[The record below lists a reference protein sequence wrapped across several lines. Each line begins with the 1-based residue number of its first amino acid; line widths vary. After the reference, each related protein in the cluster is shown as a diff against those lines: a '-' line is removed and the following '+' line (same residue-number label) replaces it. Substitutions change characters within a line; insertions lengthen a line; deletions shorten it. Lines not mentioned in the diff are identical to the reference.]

1 MDIQSLSAIA
11 STITGLTNPTDVLQ
25 AVVEGLGAQPH
36 VALARIWLIRPGDIC
51 NECRY
56 AADCPKKDFC
66 LHLAASDGTPVD
78 PDLPRWRNLDGEYRR
93 FPMNFK
99 KIGRIAS
106 NGEAIN
112 VTDFPDYSE
121 LGNPEWGRK
130 ERIESLSGQPLIF
143 AGEIL
148 GALCVF
154 TRRPMTEAEITYLR
168 IFANHA
174 ASAIANARA
183 FQTIVELKQKL
194 EWENAALKEEMSGG
208 PMPTFLLGDSEAMQ
222 TIRRQIDIVAGVDA
236 NVLIEGESGTGK
248 ELAAQAIHRASPRVD
263 GPLVQVNCASIPR
276 ELFESEFF
284 GHVKGAFTGAT
295 RDRIGRFQL
304 ADGGTLFLD
313 EVGEIPIELQS
324 KLLRVI
330 QEGSFEA
337 IGDERTRE
345 VDVRIIAAT
354 NRNLPGEVR
363 AGRFREDLYY
373 RLNVFPIRMPPLR
386 DRAPDIPLLAEHFLK
401 LACRRHGVPP
411 PALHARHIRRLA
423 AHDWP
428 GNVRELQNIIERA
441 VIDARRG
448 PFEIPLGFAPTP
460 PATMPASRSSAVS
473 ALDCTSYDDLRSIER
488 EMLLR
493 VLQAS
498 NWTVSGP
505 NGAARTLGVKP
516 TTLKYRMDKL
526 DLRKPAR

>member
-1 MDIQSLSAIA
+1 MDLQSLSAIA

-25 AVVEGLGAQPH
+25 AVVEGLGAQSH
-36 VALARIWLIRPGDIC
+36 VALARIWLIRPADIC
-51 NECRY
+51 DKCHY
-56 AADCPKKDFC
+56 AGDCPKKDFC
-66 LHLAASDGTPVD
+66 LHLVASDGVSVD
-78 PDLPRWRNLDGEYRR
+78 AGLARWRNLEGTFRR

-106 NGEAIN
+106 SGEAIN
-112 VTDFPDYSE
+112 ITDQAGYVD
-121 LGNPEWGRK
+121 LGDPEWGRR
-130 ERIESLSGQPLIF
+130 ERIESFSGQPLIF

-148 GALCVF
+148 GAMCVF
-154 TRRPMTEAEITYLR
+154 ARRPMSEAEITYLR

-174 ASAIANARA
+174 AAAIANARA

-208 PMPTFLLGDSEAMQ
+208 PMAASFVGDSEAMQ
-222 TIRRQIDIVAGVDA
+222 TLRRQIEIVAGVDA

-248 ELAAQAIHRASPRVD
+248 ELAAQAIHRASPRAE

-304 ADGGTLFLD
+304 AHGGTLFLD
-313 EVGEIPIELQS
+313 EIGEIPIELQG

-330 QEGSFEA
+330 QEGRFEA
-337 IGDERTRE
+337 VGDERTRE
-345 VDVRIIAAT
+345 VDVRIVAAT
-354 NRNLPGEVR
+354 NRKLPDEVR

-373 RLNVFPIRMPPLR
+373 RVNVFPIRMPALR
-386 DRAPDIPLLAEHFLK
+386 DRASDIPLLADHFLM

-411 PALHARHIRRLA
+411 IALHARHTRRLMS
-423 AHDWP
+423 HDWP
-428 GNVRELQNIIERA
+428 GNVRELQNIVERA
-441 VIDARRG
+441 VIDARHG
-448 PFEIPLGFAPTP
+448 PFEISLAYAASPPTV
-460 PATMPASRSSAVS
+460 TPASSTLECA
-473 ALDCTSYDDLRSIER
+473 SYDDLESIER
-488 EMLLR
+488 ELLVR
-493 VLQAS
+493 TLDAS
-498 NWTVSGP
+498 NWVVSGP
-505 NGAARTLGVKP
+505 TGAARALGVKP

-526 DLRKPAR
+526 SIRKPER

>member
-11 STITGLTNPTDVLQ
+11 STITGLTDPTAVLQ

-36 VALARIWLIRPGDIC
+36 VALARIWLIQPADIC
-51 NECRY
+51 DECHY
-56 AADCPKKDFC
+56 ARDCPKKDFC
-66 LHLAASDGTPVD
+66 LHLSASDGASVD
-78 PDLPRWRNLDGEYRR
+78 VDAPRWRDLDGRYRR

-106 NGEAIN
+106 RGEAIN
-112 VTDFPDYSE
+112 VTNHADFVD

-130 ERIESLSGQPLIF
+130 ERIESFSGQPLIF

-154 TRRPMTEAEITYLR
+154 ARRPMTEAEITYLR

-208 PMPTFLLGDSEAMQ
+208 TLAASLVGDSEAMQ
-222 TIRRQIDIVAGVDA
+222 TLRRQIDIVAGVDA

-248 ELAAQAIHRASPRVD
+248 ELAAQAIHRASPRAD

-304 ADGGTLFLD
+304 AHGGTLLLY
-313 EVGEIPIELQS
+313 EVGEIPSELQS

-330 QEGSFEA
+330 QEGRFEA
-337 IGDERTRE
+337 VGDERTRV

-354 NRNLPGEVR
+354 NRNLPDEVR

-373 RLNVFPIRMPPLR
+373 RINVFPIRMPPLR
-386 DRAPDIPLLAEHFLK
+386 DRSSDIPLLADHFLK

-411 PALHARHIRRLA
+411 LALHARHIRRLT

-448 PFEIPLGFAPTP
+448 PFEIPLAYAASP
-460 PATMPASRSSAVS
+460 PAATPMPLSSS
-473 ALDCTSYDDLRSIER
+473 PKCTSYEDLQSIER
-488 EMLLR
+488 ELLLQT
-493 VLQAS
+493 LQAS
-498 NWTVSGP
+498 QWVVSGP
-505 NGAARTLGVKP
+505 NGAARVLGVKP

-526 DLRKPAR
+526 SLRKPEK

>member
-11 STITGLTNPTDVLQ
+11 STITGLTTPTDVLK
-25 AVVEGLGAQPH
+25 AVVEGLGSQPH
-36 VALARIWLIRPGDIC
+36 VALARIWLIQPADIC
-51 NECRY
+51 DECRY

-66 LHLAASDGTPVD
+66 LHLAASDGTSINSES
-78 PDLPRWRNLDGEYRR
+78 PRWRDLDGMFRR
-93 FPMNFK
+93 FPKHFR

-112 VTDFPDYSE
+112 LNLAGPADYAD
-121 LGNPEWGRK
+121 LGDPEWGRR
-130 ERIESLSGQPLIF
+130 ERIQSFSGQPLIF

-154 TRRPMTEAEITYLR
+154 ARRPMTEAEITYLR

-194 EWENAALKEEMSGG
+194 ERENAALREEISGS
-208 PMPTFLLGDSEAMQ
+208 PMPTNLIGDSEAMQ
-222 TIRRQIDIVAGVDA
+222 TLRRQIDIVAGVDA

-248 ELAAQAIHRASPRVD
+248 ELAAQAIHRASPRAS
-263 GPLVQVNCASIPR
+263 GPLVQVNCASIPN

-284 GHVKGAFTGAT
+284 GHVRGAFTGAT
-295 RDRIGRFQL
+295 RDRVGRFQL
-304 ADGGTLFLD
+304 AHGGTLFLD

-354 NRNLPGEVR
+354 NRSLPDEVR

-373 RLNVFPIRMPPLR
+373 RINVFPIRMPPLR
-386 DRAPDIPLLAEHFLK
+386 DRAADIPLLADHFLK

-411 PALHARHIRRLA
+411 LALNTRHIRRLT

-428 GNVRELQNIIERA
+428 GNVRELQNIVERA

-448 PFEIPLGFAPTP
+448 PFEIPLNYAPSQHATTP
-460 PATMPASRSSAVS
+460 AQPSSSVECA
-473 ALDCTSYDDLRSIER
+473 SYDDLLSIER
-488 EMLLR
+488 NLL
-493 VLQAS
+493 LQALEAS
-498 NWTVSGP
+498 NWVVSGP
-505 NGAARTLGVKP
+505 NGAARALGVKS

-526 DLRKPAR
+526 SVHKPGK

>member
-11 STITGLTNPTDVLQ
+11 STITGLTTPTDVLR

-36 VALARIWLIRPGDIC
+36 VALARIWLIQPGDVC
-51 NECRY
+51 DECHY
-56 AADCPKKDFC
+56 AAHCPNKDVC
-66 LHLAASDGTPVD
+66 LHLAASDGASVD
-78 PDLPRWRNLDGEYRR
+78 SDAPRWRDLEGKYRR
-93 FPMNFK
+93 FPLNFK

-112 VTDFPDYSE
+112 VTDHADYAD
-121 LGNPEWGRK
+121 LGNPEWGRR
-130 ERIESLSGQPLIF
+130 ERIESFSGQPLIF

-154 TRRPMTEAEITYLR
+154 ARRPMTEAEITYLR

-208 PMPTFLLGDSEAMQ
+208 PMPTSLIGDSEAMQ
-222 TIRRQIDIVAGVDA
+222 TLRRQIDIVAGVDA

-248 ELAAQAIHRASPRVD
+248 ELAAQAIHRASPRAD

-304 ADGGTLFLD
+304 AHGGTLFLD

-330 QEGSFEA
+330 QEGRFEA
-337 IGDERTRE
+337 VGDERTRE

-354 NRNLPGEVR
+354 NRNLPDEVST
-363 AGRFREDLYY
+363 GRFREDLYY
-373 RLNVFPIRMPPLR
+373 RINVFPIRMPPLR
-386 DRAPDIPLLAEHFLK
+386 DRAADIPLLADHFLK
-401 LACRRHGVPP
+401 LACRRHGIPP
-411 PALHARHIRRLA
+411 LALHARHLRRLM

-428 GNVRELQNIIERA
+428 GNVRELQNIVERA

-448 PFEIPLGFAPTP
+448 PFEIPLAPAVTRTP
-460 PATMPASRSSAVS
+460 VSSPITSRECAS
-473 ALDCTSYDDLRSIER
+473 YEDLQSIER
-488 EMLLR
+488 EMLYQTLR
-493 VLQAS
+493 AS
-498 NWTVSGP
+498 EWVVSGP
-505 NGAARTLGVKP
+505 NGAARALGVKP

-526 DLRKPAR
+526 SVRKPDARPAH